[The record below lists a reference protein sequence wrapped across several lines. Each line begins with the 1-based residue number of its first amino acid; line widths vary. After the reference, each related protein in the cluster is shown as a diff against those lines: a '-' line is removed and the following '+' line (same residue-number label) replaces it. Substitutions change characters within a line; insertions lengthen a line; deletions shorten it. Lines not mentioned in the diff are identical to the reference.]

1 MLIGRDV
8 ADHFGV
14 AEMSLLPKAAA
25 AEIKKGQLK
34 IGKMWMEWKNCMK
47 WLPPKQCELT
57 RPVQGGN

>member
-25 AEIKKGQLK
+25 AEIINDKLK
-34 IGKMWMEWKNCMK
+34 IGKM
-47 WLPPKQCELT
+47 
-57 RPVQGGN
+57 